1 MPSMDNPHPS
11 MDNLSVD
18 RITSTD
24 NVSIDKFTT
33 RNLNSS
39 IRSMNLGGAS
49 QSQRSFS
56 NQEIPLNDQE
66 ASSSRSN
73 LPCQRKWTKSHPF
86 ELIIGDAGDG
96 VKKRSAT
103 QNECLYNSFLSQE
116 EPKKVEDALL
126 DADWVLCYARRT

>member
-1 MPSMDNPHPS
+1 MLLKVMKKKILLGKSISVDIMPSMDNPHPS

-18 RITSTD
+18 RIASTD
-24 NVSIDKFTT
+24 NVSTDKSTT

-49 QSQRSFS
+49 QSQRSIS

-73 LPCQRKWTKSHPF
+73 LPPQRKWTKSHPF
-86 ELIIGDAGDG
+86 ELIIGDAGRWC
-96 VKKRSAT
+96 KTK
-103 QNECLYNSFLSQE
+103 ECH
-116 EPKKVEDALL
+116 PK
-126 DADWVLCYARRT
+126 